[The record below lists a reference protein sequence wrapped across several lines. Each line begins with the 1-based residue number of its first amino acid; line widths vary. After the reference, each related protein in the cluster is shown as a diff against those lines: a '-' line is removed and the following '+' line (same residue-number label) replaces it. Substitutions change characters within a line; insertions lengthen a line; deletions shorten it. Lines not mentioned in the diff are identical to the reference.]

1 MTVTPRHQQK
11 LWVADSYRAMRTAI
25 GWQLQMR
32 YEPPKELPAE
42 LIDLMAA
49 MDQPRE
55 SGQ

>member
-1 MTVTPRHQQK
+1 MTATPRHQQK